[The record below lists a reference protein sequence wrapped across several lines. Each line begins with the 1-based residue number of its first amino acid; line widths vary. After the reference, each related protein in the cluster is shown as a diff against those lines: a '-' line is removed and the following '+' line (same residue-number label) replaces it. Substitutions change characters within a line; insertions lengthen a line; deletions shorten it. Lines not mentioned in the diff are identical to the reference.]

1 MNENANNAQEI
12 TLLDILKVV
21 KKRLKNILCIA
32 LAALL
37 VGGLAGVGLAFLNN
51 ATYGAKAQF
60 YITSPD
66 SNAYILSLL
75 RSDNFA
81 ESLLLDENG
90 LPADKVGTD
99 EYNALLA
106 MKEEVEALELE
117 NEKREIEITK
127 YANKISNAQRKYNT
141 AQAEYEF
148 LATLIVESNSTGREA
163 ELTEKKLERDN
174 ARNDYEKT
182 LDESQQLTEAIDDT
196 TRLIKE
202 KKEEI
207 KKATDIILVDFRQNE
222 DNQAKV
228 DKIKRS
234 VNYQY
239 AESETVSK
247 QASLTVSV
255 AVKFDRELAEEIV
268 PKINEKL
275 ADFVEDSIVPEKAT
289 DKVECT
295 VISLAGEVGSADYK
309 NPITQAVK
317 YGALLTVAGLVISA
331 AVYVVVD
338 LFIKPQPAK
347 KDEAVEE

>member
-1 MNENANNAQEI
+1 MNENTNNAQEI
-12 TLLDILKVV
+12 TLLDILKVI
-21 KKRLKNILCIA
+21 KKRIKNILCIT

-37 VGGLAGVGLAFLNN
+37 VGGLAGAALAFLNN

-60 YITSPD
+60 YVTSPD

-75 RSDNFA
+75 RSDSFA

-106 MKEEVEALELE
+106 MKDEVDALELE
-117 NEKREIEITK
+117 NKNKELELAK
-127 YANKISNAQRKYNT
+127 YPTRISNAQRNYQT

-148 LATLIVESNSTGREA
+148 LATLVIENTGTDTTELAAAKALRDSARIAYETALNESQL
-163 ELTEKKLERDN
+163 LTETIDDN
-174 ARNDYEKT
+174 A
-182 LDESQQLTEAIDDT
+182 
-196 TRLIKE
+196 RLIKE

-222 DNQAKV
+222 DNQSKV
-228 DKIKRS
+228 DKIKKS
-234 VNYQY
+234 VTYQY

-247 QASLTVSV
+247 QASLTVSI
-255 AVKFDRELAEEIV
+255 AVKFDRELAEEIA

-275 ADFVEDSIVPEKAT
+275 PEFVEDSIVSEKNT
-289 DKVECT
+289 DKAECT
-295 VISLAGEVGSADYK
+295 VISLAGDVGSADYK

-317 YGALLTVAGLVISA
+317 YGALLTAAGLVISA

-347 KDEAVEE
+347 KDETVEE